1 MKRRFP
7 FFLLLLLP
15 CFVTFSLAQTRLKAP
30 LQFVSPDSVVIWGQ
44 DLTNLR
50 GAAMSML
57 VEATPR
63 TVEVTKPQWKNFEL
77 AVNNYKETAAK
88 QFSIVGGAGDPFA
101 IPQGAAAAVALYQN
115 ASLLLMTG
123 DARRADDM
131 ERLVFN
137 ALLHTVADTIQPR
150 GTQDRR
156 MASEALLSAPGM
168 MYCTDKEGIYANFF
182 LNSTTRIA
190 TEQFSMIVDQNTEM
204 PYGARVKFRFLG
216 LSKKH
221 LPFKF
226 RLRMP
231 LWATRQPGDGLNFCY
246 VGKERP
252 APTVY
257 VNGHE
262 WEQAKIERGYLV
274 IEREWRSGDE
284 VFVDFPFDVQ
294 LLRRLDAEGKVRRGE
309 VALQVGPLV
318 YVCPEKMPGA
328 YFSESE
334 AARIVG
340 DFNDYGIPFLGFH
353 LFDARDVPADAAARP
368 VLVYAVPYM
377 TCCVADGMAW
387 WQECK

>member
-1 MKRRFP
+1 MKNRFIP
-7 FFLLLLLP
+7 FLLLLLA
-15 CFVTFSLAQTRLKAP
+15 FAQQYALAQTRLKSP
-30 LQFVSPDSVVIWGQ
+30 LHFVSPDSVVIWGH

-50 GAAMSML
+50 GAAMSTL
-57 VEATPR
+57 AEAVPR
-63 TVEVTKPQWKNFEL
+63 TVEATKSQWKNFDL
-77 AVNNYKETAAK
+77 AVNNYKETVAK
-88 QFSIVGGAGDPFA
+88 HFNVVGGADDPFA
-101 IPQGAAAAVALYQN
+101 IPQGNAAAVALYQN
-115 ASLLLMTG
+115 ALLLLMTG

-131 ERLVFN
+131 ERIIFN
-137 ALLHTVADTIQPR
+137 ALLHTVADTIHPR
-150 GTQDRR
+150 GTLDRR
-156 MASEALLSAPGM
+156 MACEALLSAPGM
-168 MYCTDKEGIYANFF
+168 MYCTDKDGIFANYF

-190 TEQFSMIVDQNTEM
+190 TEHFSMIVDQNTEM
-204 PYGARVKFRFLG
+204 PYGERVKFRFLG
-216 LSKKH
+216 LSEKH

-231 LWATRQPGDGLNFCY
+231 SWATRQPGDGLNFCF
-246 VGKERP
+246 VGKERSAP
-252 APTVY
+252 AVY